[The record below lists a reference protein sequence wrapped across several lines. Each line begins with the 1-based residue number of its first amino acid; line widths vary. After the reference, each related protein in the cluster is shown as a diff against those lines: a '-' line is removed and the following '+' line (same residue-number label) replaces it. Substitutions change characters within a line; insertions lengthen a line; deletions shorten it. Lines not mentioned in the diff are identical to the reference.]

1 MNWVLLSQY
10 ADIFLAAG
18 LIIRLLSLRL
28 HRIYLIFA
36 IFLSYELLQSVV
48 GLVEVAMRNPPI
60 DYRVTWMFMRP
71 PAWVLSLWMVHSL
84 LTAILRK
91 LPGISRLS
99 NSLFQC
105 VFLGAAGLA
114 LLTAFAEYLNHG
126 NLVQSAIERGL
137 VIGLALERATSIAAI
152 LVLLAMLIF
161 ILWFPVEMP
170 RNLAIFSSGFVVYF
184 AAKAALLL
192 MLMYLPHFYHEHR
205 QSISAAIS
213 FVLAACFAYWS
224 IFVNRRGEL
233 KQVRLGH
240 SWQAGEQRKLIEQLE
255 AMNSA
260 LLASRRQA

>member
-10 ADIFLAAG
+10 ADIFLAAV

-28 HRIYLIFA
+28 HKIYLIFA
-36 IFLSYELLQSVV
+36 VFLGYELLQSVV
-48 GLVEVAMRNPPI
+48 GLVEFGMPNPPM
-60 DYRVTWMFMRP
+60 DYRVTWMVMRP
-71 PAWVLSLWMVHSL
+71 PAWVLSLWMVHAL

-99 NSLFQC
+99 KSLFQG
-105 VFLGAAGLA
+105 VFLGAAALA
-114 LLTAFAEYLNHG
+114 LLTAMVEYLNHG
-126 NLVQSAIERGL
+126 DLFKVLLDRAV

-192 MLMYLPHFYHEHR
+192 MLMYLPDFYRVHR
-205 QSISAAIS
+205 ESISAAIS
-213 FVLAACFAYWS
+213 LFWLRVLRTGAFS
-224 IFVNRRGEL
+224 LTRG
-233 KQVRLGH
+233 
-240 SWQAGEQRKLIEQLE
+240 
-255 AMNSA
+255 
-260 LLASRRQA
+260 